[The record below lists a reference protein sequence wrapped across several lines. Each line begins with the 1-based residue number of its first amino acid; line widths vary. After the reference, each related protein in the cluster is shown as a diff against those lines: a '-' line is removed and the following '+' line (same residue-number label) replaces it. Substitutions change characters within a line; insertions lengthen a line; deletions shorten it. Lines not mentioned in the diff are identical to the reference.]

1 MSSLIEVIK
10 DPSLD
15 DLNTAKGV
23 IGYITREDRTGTL
36 AQKLTGLL
44 PEHDNPKLKTL
55 DYVKPVSLTKEEQE
69 AVHITLCDASKIKA
83 GQLKVKGLLYY
94 VLRDGKIMTLRLL
107 LNLGFL
113 KCPGLNTDIHVIEA
127 ISRLLSEILDFW
139 GKCSCLNYRDCA
151 GIVYGYDYYRNI
163 LFSQGDTYSERFD
176 VFKTILTLFHIMV
189 HIIIDNILIIV
200 SQEIEG
206 GNKVN
211 MSNIMKDVLQKL
223 TIRMHD
229 ILKKYL
235 DKKQT
240 PGEIVAWF
248 SDAFFSSVQTTK
260 GYSTGIY
267 ARLYSELNEELKST
281 LISPDAFIG
290 LIDSQNGK
298 CPPPNPNE
306 RGGSRKVRRRRR
318 KTTAK
323 RRSA

>member
-1 MSSLIEVIK
+1 MSTLIEIIK

-15 DLNTAKGV
+15 DLLTARGV

-44 PEHDNPKLKTL
+44 PEHENPKLKTIK
-55 DYVKPVSLTKEEQE
+55 YVEPISLTKEEQE
-69 AVHITLCDASKIKA
+69 AAHISLCDASKIKA

-94 VLRDGKIMTLRLL
+94 VLRDGNIMTLRLL

-113 KCPGLNTDIHVIEA
+113 KCPGLNTDIHIIEP
-127 ISRLLSEILDFW
+127 ISMLLNEILDFW
-139 GKCSCLNYRDCA
+139 GKCSCLNYRDCS
-151 GIVYGYDYYRNI
+151 GIFYGYYYYRNI
-163 LFSQGDTYSERFD
+163 LFSQGETYTERLD
-176 VFKTILTLFHIMV
+176 VFKSILTLFHIMV
-189 HIIIDNILIIV
+189 HIIIDNIV
-200 SQEIEG
+200 SQETKG
-206 GNKVN
+206 R
-211 MSNIMKDVLQKL
+211 L

-240 PGEIVAWF
+240 PSEIVAWF

-260 GYSTGIY
+260 GYSTGVY
-267 ARLYSELNEELKST
+267 ARLYSELNEELKPA
-281 LISPDAFIG
+281 LISPDAFLKLIG
-290 LIDSQNGK
+290 SENNK

-318 KTTAK
+318 RKTTTK
-323 RRSA
+323 RRTA

>member
-55 DYVKPVSLTKEEQE
+55 DYVKPVSLTPEEQE

-113 KCPGLNTDIHVIEA
+113 KCPGLNTDIHIIEP

-139 GKCSCLNYRDCA
+139 GKCSCLNYRDCP

-189 HIIIDNILIIV
+189 HIIIDNIV
-200 SQEIEG
+200 SQETKG
-206 GNKVN
+206 R
-211 MSNIMKDVLQKL
+211 L
-223 TIRMHD
+223 TIRIHD

-240 PGEIVAWF
+240 PSEIVAWF
-248 SDAFFSSVQTTK
+248 SDAFFSSVQTSK

-267 ARLYSELNEELKST
+267 ARLYSELSEELKST

-290 LIDSQNGK
+290 LINSQNGK
-298 CPPPNPNE
+298 CPRPNPNE

>member
-1 MSSLIEVIK
+1 MSSLIEIIK

-15 DLNTAKGV
+15 DLKTAKGV
-23 IGYITREDRTGTL
+23 IGYITREVRTGTL

-55 DYVKPVSLTKEEQE
+55 DYVKPVSLTPEEQE
-69 AVHITLCDASKIKA
+69 AVHISLCDASKIKA

-113 KCPGLNTDIHVIEA
+113 KCPGLNTDIHIIEP

-139 GKCSCLNYRDCA
+139 GKCSCLNYRDCP

-163 LFSQGDTYSERFD
+163 LFSQGDTYTQRLD
-176 VFKTILTLFHIMV
+176 LFKTILTLFHIMV

-200 SQEIEG
+200 GQETEG
-206 GNKVN
+206 TN
-211 MSNIMKDVLQKL
+211 KDVLQKL

-235 DKKQT
+235 DKKQI

-260 GYSTGIY
+260 GYSTGVY
-267 ARLYSELNEELKST
+267 ARLYSELSEELKST
-281 LISPDAFIG
+281 LISPDVFLG
-290 LIDSQNGK
+290 LIESQNGK
-298 CPPPNPNE
+298 CPPPNSNE

-323 RRSA
+323 RRTA

>member
-1 MSSLIEVIK
+1 MSTLIEIIK

-15 DLNTAKGV
+15 DLLTARGV

-44 PEHDNPKLKTL
+44 AEHENPKLKTIK
-55 DYVKPVSLTKEEQE
+55 YVEPISLTKEEQE
-69 AVHITLCDASKIKA
+69 AVHISLCDASKIKA

-94 VLRDGKIMTLRLL
+94 VLRDGNIMTLRLL

-113 KCPGLNTDIHVIEA
+113 KCPGLNTDIHIIEP
-127 ISRLLSEILDFW
+127 ISMLLNEILDFW
-139 GKCSCLNYRDCA
+139 GKCSCLNYRDCS
-151 GIVYGYDYYRNI
+151 GIFYGYYYYRNI
-163 LFSQGDTYSERFD
+163 LFSQGETYTERLD
-176 VFKTILTLFHIMV
+176 VFKSILTLFHIMV
-189 HIIIDNILIIV
+189 HIIIDNIV
-200 SQEIEG
+200 SQETTG
-206 GNKVN
+206 R
-211 MSNIMKDVLQKL
+211 L

-240 PGEIVAWF
+240 PSEIVAWF

-260 GYSTGIY
+260 GYSTGVY

-281 LISPDAFIG
+281 LISPDVFIG
-290 LIDSQNGK
+290 LIDNQNGK

-318 KTTAK
+318 RKTTTK
-323 RRSA
+323 RRTA